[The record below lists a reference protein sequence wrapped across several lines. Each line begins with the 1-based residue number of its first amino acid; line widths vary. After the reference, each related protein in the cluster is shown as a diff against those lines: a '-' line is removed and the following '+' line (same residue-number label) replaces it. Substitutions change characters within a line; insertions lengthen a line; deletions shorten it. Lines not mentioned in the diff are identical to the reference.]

1 MWGSYVGLL
10 FLGAGFVAVGTFAS
24 AISENQ
30 VIAFIMALLLCFITY
45 VGFDFIA
52 SSGVFGKYDAF
63 VKGLGMNDH
72 YVSMSRGVIDT
83 RDVIYF
89 VSIIALF
96 NLLSKLVLESRK
108 W

>member
-1 MWGSYVGLL
+1 MWGSYIGLL

-30 VIAFIMALLLCFITY
+30 VIAFIIALLLCFITY
-45 VGFDFIA
+45 VGFDFISA
-52 SSGVFGKYDAF
+52 SGLFGKYDAF
-63 VKGLGMNDH
+63 VKGIGMNQH

-89 VSIIALF
+89 LSIIAFF
-96 NLLSKLVLESRK
+96 NLLSKIVLQSRK